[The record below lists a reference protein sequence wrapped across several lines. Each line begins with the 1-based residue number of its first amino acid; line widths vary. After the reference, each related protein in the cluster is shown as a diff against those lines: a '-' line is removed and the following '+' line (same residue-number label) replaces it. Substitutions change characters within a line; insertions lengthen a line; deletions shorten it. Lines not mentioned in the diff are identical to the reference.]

1 MASTA
6 LQTVFN
12 RDSSVRAPHLV
23 SSNCESTSWAAN
35 TSLGTLSADTLREL
49 ESIMS
54 IADYAAGDNL
64 FLEQESLNRVFV
76 VLAGDVRL
84 SLQDI
89 GGKRLTLRIVCRGT
103 VLGVSEAFSGNLC
116 EWSADILYPSRI
128 ASIKRNDFVRFAERH
143 PEVYRLATMELI
155 RTCSYTCRTLRILGL
170 TYCVRKKLGGQ
181 LLAWAEQGNRT
192 GDQSRYRLA
201 MSHAQIAEFIG
212 TTRES
217 VSRTLADFKRSGL
230 VEFRGS
236 MVTIPSMASLRD
248 HVERR

>member
-12 RDSSVRAPHLV
+12 SGWSVRAPHLV
-23 SSNCESTSWAAN
+23 SSNCESTSWATN

-89 GGKRLTLRIVCRGT
+89 GGKRLTLRIASRGT
-103 VLGVSEAFSGNLC
+103 VLGVSEAFSENLC
-116 EWSADILYPSRI
+116 EWSADILYPSKI
-128 ASIKRNDFVRFAERH
+128 ASIKRSDFVRFAERH

-201 MSHAQIAEFIG
+201 MSHAQIAEFIS

-236 MVTIPSMASLRD
+236 MVTIPSMAALRD

>member
-6 LQTVFN
+6 VQAAFT
-12 RDSSVRAPHLV
+12 SGWSVRAPHLV
-23 SSNCESTSWAAN
+23 SSNSAFRSWALKS
-35 TSLGTLSADTLREL
+35 SLGTLPAEALREL

-54 IADYAAGDNL
+54 FVDHEAGDIL
-64 FLEQESLNRVFV
+64 FLEQEPLSQVFV
-76 VLAGDVRL
+76 VCEGDVRL

-89 GGKRLTLRIVCRGT
+89 GGKRLTLRIASRGA
-103 VLGVSEAFSGNLC
+103 VLGMSEAFSGSLS
-116 EWSADILYPSRI
+116 EWSADTLYPSKI
-128 ASIKRNDFVRFAERH
+128 ASIKRNDFIQFADRH
-143 PEVYRLATMELI
+143 SEVYRLATMELI

-170 TYCVRKKLGGQ
+170 TDCVRKKLGGQ
-181 LLAWAEQGNRT
+181 LLAWAEQGART

-217 VSRTLADFKRSGL
+217 VSRTLANFRRSGL

-236 MVTIPSMASLRD
+236 MVTIHSMAALREY
-248 HVERR
+248 VERR